1 MKKFFSALLVLVM
14 VLALLPA
21 SALASETNV
30 WDAIEPA
37 PSVPE
42 KTNVYPAVGETLPTP
57 SNVETSEGSDANA
70 GTETKV
76 TDTKTE
82 ELPGATDGLS
92 LPYDYSMPYAVK
104 VDRTNQ
110 VITVFSASSSGVY
123 NVIVKQFICS
133 TGTSKNPTPE
143 GVFTLPDTA
152 RKEWRLFKTYNTYVR
167 YAVHIKGNYFFHS
180 LLYSKPDLK
189 TLSRTSLR
197 KLGTPASHGC
207 IRMLDEDVQWMY
219 ENVLAGTKVFIMDC
233 QKDKALNKSLLPDTK
248 NYRK

>member
-1 MKKFFSALLVLVM
+1 
-14 VLALLPA
+14 
-21 SALASETNV
+21 
-30 WDAIEPA
+30 
-37 PSVPE
+37 
-42 KTNVYPAVGETLPTP
+42 
-57 SNVETSEGSDANA
+57 
-70 GTETKV
+70 
-76 TDTKTE
+76 
-82 ELPGATDGLS
+82 
-92 LPYDYSMPYAVK
+92 MPYAVK

-110 VITVFSASSSGVY
+110 IITVFSASSSGVY

-143 GVFTLPDTA
+143 GEFTLPDTA

-180 LLYSKPDLK
+180 LLYRKPDIK

-197 KLGTPASHGC
+197 KLGSPASHGC

-233 QKDKALNKSLLPDTK
+233 EKDKALNKSLLPDTK

>member
-1 MKKFFSALLVLVM
+1 MKKLFSALLVLVM

-21 SALASETNV
+21 SALAAETNV

-37 PSVPE
+37 PTAPQ
-42 KTNVYPAVGETLPTP
+42 KTNVYPAYGETLTA
-57 SNVETSEGSDANA
+57 SGNVETS
-70 GTETKV
+70 K
-76 TDTKTE
+76 
-82 ELPGATDGLS
+82 LPGATDGLS

-110 VITVFSASSSGVY
+110 IITVFSASSSGVY

-133 TGTSKNPTPE
+133 TGTSRNPTPE
-143 GVFTLPDTA
+143 GEFTLPDTA

-180 LLYSKPDLK
+180 LLYNKPDIK

-197 KLGTPASHGC
+197 KLGSPASHGC

-233 QKDKALNKSLLPDTK
+233 EKDKALNKSLLPDTK